1 MVKLVDAFIEV
12 YGRAPTMKELD
23 NMAALQQDSSLM
35 DDLRKRVARK
45 AASYNDLNAAVE
57 SYAARKPKG
66 KPKESATQ
74 WGSPRNAKVINRMLM
89 RNLTVHEIG
98 FYLEL
103 SDSVVRQYM
112 TEWSLPRKLR

>member
-12 YGRAPTMKELD
+12 HGRAPTMKEAD
-23 NMAALQQDSSLM
+23 SMAALQQDSEKL

-45 AASYNDLNAAVE
+45 AA
-57 SYAARKPKG
+57 RGKPPS
-66 KPKESATQ
+66 KPKESASQ

-112 TEWSLPRKLR
+112 TEWGLPRKLR

>member
-12 YGRAPTMKELD
+12 HGRTPTMKELD
-23 NMAALQQDSSLM
+23 NMAALQQDSEKL

-45 AASYNDLNAAVE
+45 AARS
-57 SYAARKPKG
+57 KPKG
-66 KPKESATQ
+66 KPKESAAQ

-103 SDSVVRQYM
+103 SDSVVRKYI

>member
-1 MVKLVDAFIEV
+1 
-12 YGRAPTMKELD
+12 MKELD
-23 NMAALQQDSSLM
+23 NMSALQQDSEKL

-45 AASYNDLNAAVE
+45 AARYNDLNAAVE
-57 SYAARKPKG
+57 RYAAREPQG
-66 KPKESATQ
+66 KPKESAAQ

-89 RNLTVHEIG
+89 RNLTVPEIG

>member
-1 MVKLVDAFIEV
+1 
-12 YGRAPTMKELD
+12 
-23 NMAALQQDSSLM
+23 MAALQQDSEKL

-45 AASYNDLNAAVE
+45 AARS
-57 SYAARKPKG
+57 KPQSKL
-66 KPKESATQ
+66 KESAAQ

-103 SDSVVRQYM
+103 SDSVVRQYI
-112 TEWSLPRKLR
+112 TEWSLPRKLS